1 MVLSSESQPSPP
13 SGTASAEAA
22 AMADEACAYP
32 VRAWPGVLL
41 EMLAICGYGIWM
53 LQGMALAL
61 GIYRSGR
68 NEGLLPLAL
77 GAVFASLG
85 LLVACLRL
93 PRLGEW
99 HGWRPAQHSR
109 PTREALLVLTTYLP
123 MLAVAGLV
131 RGDNAF
137 WATRLA
143 GAALML
149 CSLVSLAYSARSFC
163 TRLPGRAQ
171 SHSHQLSASRVVT
184 AYYGGG
190 LWLWLCLVTED
201 AGGHP
206 AGTRP
211 WIMALLL
218 LALLLGLLEGM
229 RWQAF
234 HVSAGQAAD
243 GPRRSCRSRRYMG
256 ALLTYAVPSVAL
268 LLIDLSDAG
277 TWLVG
282 VAAVSCVVGKTIE
295 QHAYEAALA
304 GHLAPA

>member
-1 MVLSSESQPSPP
+1 MVLSSESHPSPS
-13 SGTASAEAA
+13 SGKACAETAAT
-22 AMADEACAYP
+22 ADEARAYP
-32 VRAWPGVLL
+32 LRAWPGVLL

-53 LQGMALAL
+53 LLGMALAL

-77 GAVFASLG
+77 GAAFASMG

-93 PRLGEW
+93 PWLADW

-109 PTREALLVLTTYLP
+109 PTREALLVLSTYLP

-149 CSLVSLAYSARSFC
+149 CSLASLAYSARSFC
-163 TRLPGRAQ
+163 TRLPGSAQ
-171 SHSHQLSASRVVT
+171 AHSNQLSASRVVT
-184 AYYGGG
+184 ACYGGG

-201 AGGHP
+201 AGAHA

-229 RWQAF
+229 RWQTF
-234 HVSAGQAAD
+234 HVSAGQVAD
-243 GPRRSCRSRRYMG
+243 TPRRSCRPRRYMG

-268 LLIDLSDAG
+268 LLVDLSDAG
-277 TWLVG
+277 SWLVG
-282 VAAVSCVVGKTIE
+282 VAAISCVVGKTIE

-304 GHLAPA
+304 GRLVPV